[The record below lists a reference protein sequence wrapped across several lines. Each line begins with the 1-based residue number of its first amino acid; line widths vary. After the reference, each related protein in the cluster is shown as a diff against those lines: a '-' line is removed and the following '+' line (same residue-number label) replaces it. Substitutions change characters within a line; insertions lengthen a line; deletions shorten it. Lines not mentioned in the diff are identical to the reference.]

1 MAEAFGSETVV
12 PLLVLALCGLAVGS
26 FLNVVIY
33 RLPRM
38 LERAWNQDCRNFLG
52 LNEATSQPAETLNL
66 VLPNSFCP
74 ACRAAI
80 KPQHNIPLLSYLWLR
95 GRCASCGARIALRYP
110 LIECLTAVV
119 SVVVAW
125 KFGWSWET
133 VTGLVLSWLLIVLAL
148 IDLEHQLLP
157 DVITLPGLWLG
168 LLASLGGWHSEPEA
182 SIIGASLGYT
192 TLWLVFHS
200 FRLLTGKVGMG
211 YGDFKLL
218 AMLGAWLGWEMIPAI
233 VLLSSTVGA
242 LVGIAMI
249 IFLGHARTKPI
260 PFGPYLAL
268 AGWVTLLGGQELN
281 AAYLRWLGAVT

>member
-1 MAEAFGSETVV
+1 MAETLGAETVV
-12 PLLVLALCGLAVGS
+12 PLLVLALFGLAVGS

-33 RLPRM
+33 RLPLM
-38 LERAWNQDCRNFLG
+38 LERTWKRECRSFLG
-52 LNEATSQPAETLNL
+52 LTADTPPEETLNL

-74 ACRAAI
+74 ACRTAI

-95 GRCASCGARIALRYP
+95 GRCAACGTRIALRYP
-110 LIECLTAVV
+110 LIETLTAVV

-125 KFGWSWET
+125 KFGWSWAT
-133 VTGLVLSWLLIVLAL
+133 ATGLILSWLLIVLGL

-168 LLASLGGWHSEPEA
+168 LLASLGGWHSVPES
-182 SIIGASLGYT
+182 SIIGASLGYV
-192 TLWLVFHS
+192 TLWLLFHS

-242 LVGIAMI
+242 LFGIAMI
-249 IFLGHARTKPI
+249 TLMGHARGKPI
-260 PFGPYLAL
+260 PFGPYLAV
-268 AGWVTLLGGQELN
+268 AGWVTLLWGQELN
-281 AAYLRWLGAVT
+281 AAYFRWFGSVT